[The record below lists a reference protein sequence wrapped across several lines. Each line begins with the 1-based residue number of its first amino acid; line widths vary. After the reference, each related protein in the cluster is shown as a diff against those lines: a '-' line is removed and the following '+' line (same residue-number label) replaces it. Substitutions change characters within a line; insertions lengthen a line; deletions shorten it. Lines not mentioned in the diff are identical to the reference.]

1 MKRLNQETF
10 LSIARSIPEDTAVP
24 PSFEKRIIGRVRAGA
39 TPDLWLTWARLLWKA
54 ATVCLAVSVA
64 TGIVACLVEEPPPPD
79 ILAAELEHAV
89 LAPLTPDEEV
99 W

>member
-10 LSIARSIPEDTAVP
+10 LSIARSIPEDTGVP
-24 PSFEKRIIGRVRAGA
+24 PSFEKRIMARIRADAA
-39 TPDLWLTWARLLWKA
+39 TDLWAPWARLLWKA
-54 ATVCLAVSVA
+54 AAVCLALSAV
-64 TGIVACLVEEPPPPD
+64 TGIVASLVEEPPPPD

-89 LAPLTPDEEV
+89 LAPLAPDEEV